1 MKNELV
7 ESLNAGST
15 NGPKPYFCRMGK
27 WLWRIHDDIRFSRI
41 LVICVMVFY
50 ILNTGPLQAQEKV
63 ITAGIQFKPLFSS
76 EFFNTGS
83 VSGAAGPASV
93 SIKPRSGYCIG
104 MVLRKGISNTISFES
119 GINYVKRNFRLNVT
133 DDTLSEDT
141 DFSIIG
147 YEIPVQGLV
156 FIQLSDRIFMDVSM
170 GFSFDFY
177 PSDISTTGEIHD
189 HFSARSSWASIAVL
203 GNLGWE
209 YRTEKSGYIYLGASY
224 HRPFESIYTSLIV
237 YPNAQTFNQEERLE
251 LLGNY
256 LSIDLRYFFHSD
268 PEKRKKKTKK
278 PDRRQ
283 Q

>member
-1 MKNELV
+1 M
-7 ESLNAGST
+7 
-15 NGPKPYFCRMGK
+15 
-27 WLWRIHDDIRFSRI
+27 DIRAWRVPALGV
-41 LVICVMVFY
+41 LVLLLIEA
-50 ILNTGPLQAQEKV
+50 GPLRAQEKV
-63 ITAGIQFKPLFSS
+63 VTAGIQFKPLFSS

-147 YEIPVQGLV
+147 YEIPLQGLV
-156 FIQLSDRIFMDVSM
+156 FIQLSDHIFMDVAM
-170 GFSFDFY
+170 GFSIDFY
-177 PSDISTTGEIHD
+177 PSDISTTGDIHD
-189 HFSARSSWASIAVL
+189 HYSARSSWASFSVL

-237 YPNAQTFNQEERLE
+237 YPNGQTFNQEERLE

-256 LSIDLRYFFHSD
+256 LSIDIRYFFHSD

-283 Q
+283 G